1 MILNDIIINNYIIME
16 GLLKKNLLLLEQQQ

>member
-1 MILNDIIINNYIIME
+1 MLLNDIIINNYIIME